1 MLNREEELR
10 FCKARRAAI
19 ALDYQNLNPEQRR
32 AALATEGPL
41 LLLAGAGSGKT
52 TVLIHRIAN
61 LMKYGRG
68 SDCDEAP
75 AWAAPADL
83 AFLEGYVQ
91 NPDPAQKA
99 EQERLCRVDPAVPWS
114 IIAITFTN
122 KAAGELK
129 ERLERMLGPSANDI
143 WASTF
148 HSACVRI
155 LRRDIDRLGF
165 TSSFTIYDTA
175 DSERVIKDIVKDFNL
190 DEKAFA
196 PRSILGY
203 ISRAKDAMKLG
214 KDYLQECEKAGDYR
228 LVKIAKVYAEYERRL
243 REANALD
250 FDDIILDTVRLLQNF
265 DDVREYYQKKF
276 RYVLI
281 DEYQD
286 TNNLQ
291 YLLASTLAGGYENI
305 CVVGDDDQSI
315 YRFRGAT
322 IENILSFESQYKG
335 ARVIRLEQNYR
346 STKNILEASNAVIR
360 NNEGRKGKELWTEHE
375 AGDKV
380 HCYTAMN
387 EHDEAQFV
395 AAQILA
401 GFSGGRSWR
410 EHAVLYRMNAQSNQ
424 LEQAFKRNGIPYR
437 IIGGIRFFDRA
448 EVKDMMA
455 YLCAVNNPNDDL
467 RLSRIINNPP
477 RGIGATTVERA
488 QAIAQAEGRSLWDVV
503 SHAKDFPELQK
514 AAPRLSQFA
523 ELMAELRKLSGEME
537 LPDFYEEL
545 VQRTGYAVMLEQKN
559 TVEDRT
565 RLENVHE
572 VLSSIQNYLENAVDE
587 PSLAGFLDEI
597 ALYTDLDSHDPS
609 EDCVVMMTMH
619 SAKGLEFPVVFVV
632 GVEEGIFPGI
642 RAIGEAEEMEEERRL
657 CYVAMTRAKEKL
669 ILSVA
674 LTGGARDLEKLA
686 PDAACPVEP
695 QVLAGCQS
703 VGQWVLLPAL
713 ARPDGEVLRRAA
725 GVQVPVP
732 AADFGPAWDIR
743 FVDGAEFQ
751 AEPEESAISPSGPP
765 DGEMISAG
773 AGEETAALAAR
784 LAWHYPHGAEVE
796 LPSKLTATQL
806 KGRALDEEVA
816 EAAVRPPRPIRLGRP
831 RFAAEEFGL
840 TPAQKGTALHLVMQ
854 YIDFERTERVEQVRA
869 EIARLVERAFLTPQ
883 QGEAVDPAK
892 IAAFFASPLGRELM
906 ASTSLRREFKFSILV
921 PAADY
926 YPQAGAE
933 EQVLLQGVVDCC
945 FETLEGITVVDFK
958 TDRVDRRSVAA
969 RAEEYRPQ
977 LAAYSRA
984 LEEITGK
991 PVIRRCLW
999 FFALDQAVDV

>member
-1 MLNREEELR
+1 MLNRDEELR

-19 ALDYQNLNPEQRR
+19 ALDFQNLNPEQRK
-32 AALATEGPL
+32 AAMATEGPL

-68 SDCDEAP
+68 SDCDEVP
-75 AWAAPADL
+75 AWVTPAELD
-83 AFLEGYVQ
+83 FLEEYVRH
-91 NPDPAQKA
+91 PDPSQKA
-99 EQERLCRVDPAVPWS
+99 EQERLCQVEPAVPWS

-129 ERLERMLGPSANDI
+129 ERLERMLGPAAGDI

-175 DSERVIKDIVKDFNL
+175 DSERVIKDILKDFNL
-190 DEKAFA
+190 DEKTFS
-196 PRSILGY
+196 PRSVLGY

-214 KDYLQECEKAGDYR
+214 ADYLAECEKAGDFR

-243 REANALD
+243 KDANALD
-250 FDDIILDTVRLLQNF
+250 FDDIILDTVRLLQKF
-265 DDVREYYQKKF
+265 DDVREYYQRKF

-346 STKNILEASNAVIR
+346 STRNILEASNAVIR
-360 NNEGRKGKELWTEHE
+360 NNEGRKGKELWTEHD

-387 EHDEAQFV
+387 EHDEAQYV

-401 GFSGGRSWR
+401 DYSAGRKWK

-424 LEQAFKRNGIPYR
+424 MEQAFKRNGIPYR

-448 EVKDMMA
+448 EVKDMLA
-455 YLCAVNNPNDDL
+455 YLCAVNNPGDDL

-488 QAIAQAEGRSLWDVV
+488 QSIAQAEGRSLWDVV
-503 SHAKDFPELQK
+503 SHPKDWPELQK
-514 AAPRLSQFA
+514 AAPRLAQFA
-523 ELMAELRKLSGEME
+523 DLMTELRTLAAELP

-572 VLSSIQNYLENAVDE
+572 LLSSIQNYLENAEDE
-587 PSLAGFLDEI
+587 PTLSGFLDEI
-597 ALYTDLDSHDPS
+597 ALYTDLDAHDPD

-669 ILSVA
+669 YMTCASQRMLFGRTNSNRPSRFLGEIPAEYVEKSGRLPYAERQEREAERPRPARQRRTYDRGFSLGHESAVPSS
-674 LTGGARDLEKLA
+674 GAPA
-686 PDAACPVEP
+686 PDWKSP
-695 QVLAGCQS
+695 
-703 VGQWVLLPAL
+703 
-713 ARPDGEVLRRAA
+713 AA
-725 GVQVPVP
+725 GSAPKAAAPAFRAGDSVQHK
-732 AADFGPAWDIR
+732 AFGRGLITKVTPMGGD
-743 FVDGAEFQ
+743 
-751 AEPEESAISPSGPP
+751 
-765 DGEMISAG
+765 
-773 AGEETAALAAR
+773 AL
-784 LAWHYPHGAEVE
+784 V
-796 LPSKLTATQL
+796 
-806 KGRALDEEVA
+806 
-816 EAAVRPPRPIRLGRP
+816 
-831 RFAAEEFGL
+831 
-840 TPAQKGTALHLVMQ
+840 
-854 YIDFERTERVEQVRA
+854 
-869 EIARLVERAFLTPQ
+869 EIAFDTVGTKRLML
-883 QGEAVDPAK
+883 K
-892 IAAFFASPLGRELM
+892 SAAQYMKKL
-906 ASTSLRREFKFSILV
+906 
-921 PAADY
+921 
-926 YPQAGAE
+926 
-933 EQVLLQGVVDCC
+933 
-945 FETLEGITVVDFK
+945 
-958 TDRVDRRSVAA
+958 
-969 RAEEYRPQ
+969 
-977 LAAYSRA
+977 
-984 LEEITGK
+984 
-991 PVIRRCLW
+991 
-999 FFALDQAVDV
+999 

>member
-32 AALATEGPL
+32 AALATDGPL

-190 DEKAFA
+190 DEKAFT

-401 GFSGGRSWR
+401 GFSAGRGWR
-410 EHAVLYRMNAQSNQ
+410 DHAVLYRMNAQSNQ

-713 ARPDGEVLRRAA
+713 ARPDGETLRRAA

-751 AEPEESAISPSGPP
+751 AEPEENAISPSGPP

-854 YIDFERTERVEQVRA
+854 YIDFERTERVEQVQA